1 MDYVFLDTADSTMA
15 YASAHQ
21 EDLGDMTM
29 ISVHNQQAGRG
40 QRGNSWESEPGRNL
54 TVTLFYRPGSGLAS
68 SAEVPLAE
76 RQFRISEAAALAVA
90 DSLDAFGIAA
100 SLKWPNDIYV
110 DDRKICG
117 ILIEHTIIGSRIA
130 NSRIGIGLN
139 VNQTRFE
146 SDAPNPVSMKQ
157 LTDKEYS
164 LPAVLDE
171 LSYAL
176 ARRLSDLSGIHEEYL
191 RRLWRADGQMHPFR
205 PRKSNLS
212 ATFAQADDPDI
223 FYASIDTVLPDGH
236 LILST
241 SDSKSLSFSFK
252 EIEFILSQTK

>member
-1 MDYVFLDTADSTMA
+1 MDYVFLDTAESTMA

-21 EDLGDMTM
+21 HDLGDMTM
-29 ISVHNQQAGRG
+29 ISVHNQLSGRG

-54 TVTLFYRPGSGLAS
+54 TVTLFYRPDVETAS
-68 SAEVPLAE
+68 SSDVPLAE

-90 DSLDAFGIAA
+90 DTLKAFGIDA

-110 DDRKICG
+110 DDCKICG

-130 NSRIGIGLN
+130 DSRIGIGLN
-139 VNQTRFE
+139 VNQTLFK
-146 SDAPNPVSMKQ
+146 SNAPNPVSMKQ
-157 LTDKEYS
+157 LTGKEYS

-176 ARRLSDLSGIHEEYL
+176 AGRLSDLTGIHAAYL
-191 RRLWRADGQMHPFR
+191 RRLWRADGRMHLFR

-212 ATFAQADDPDI
+212 ASFVQDGDPDI
-223 FYASIDTVLPDGH
+223 FSAVIDTVLPDGH

-241 SDSKSLSFSFK
+241 SESRSLSFSFK
-252 EIEFILSQTK
+252 EIEFILSLKK